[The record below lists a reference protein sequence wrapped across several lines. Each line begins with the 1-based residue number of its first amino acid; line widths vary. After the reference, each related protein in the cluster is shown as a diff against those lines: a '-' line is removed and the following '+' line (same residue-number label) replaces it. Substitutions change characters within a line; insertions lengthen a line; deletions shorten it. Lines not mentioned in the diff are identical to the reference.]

1 MPRAKTSLREN
12 KTKASMSTI
21 CSFFGMSKSGYYKK
35 LKMRSLQLAFEDDVL
50 SRVRKIRMEHSFYGV
65 RKIFQELK
73 RDGYQISRDKLWRV
87 LQRHNMMLPLR
98 YRRVKTTI
106 PGWIPYQPR
115 NLVKD
120 IEITSVHQVWFSD
133 ITYILTLDGM
143 VYLSTI
149 MDAYSR
155 KIISHIVSTDIT
167 AKSLL
172 CCLSKVIKSVSST
185 NGIIHHSDRG
195 SQYCS
200 NIYRSTLE
208 NNGFQ
213 LSYTG
218 RDHCYDNAKMERF
231 FNTLKHEYKLKGI
244 VQSKARARE
253 LIDNAIDD
261 YNNRRIHAALNYK
274 TPQEVYNAA

>member
-1 MPRAKTSLREN
+1 
-12 KTKASMSTI
+12 MSTI